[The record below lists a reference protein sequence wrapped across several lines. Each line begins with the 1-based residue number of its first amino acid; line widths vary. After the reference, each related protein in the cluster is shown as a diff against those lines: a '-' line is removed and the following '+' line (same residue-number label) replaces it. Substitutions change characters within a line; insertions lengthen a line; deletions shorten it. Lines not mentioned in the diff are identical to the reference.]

1 MNLAAWRTR
10 RHERH
15 VVPETALGLDEIVPT
30 SDDVLGRMT
39 LHFRPTSGRPQKL
52 EALRE
57 ARRAMIREEWT
68 RGLEEG
74 EPPLAEAVFT
84 PAVVLW
90 EIPIGEQARC
100 REKILALVR
109 RANRL
114 LAPPSSRR
122 IASIA

>member
-15 VVPETALGLDEIVPT
+15 VVPEAALGLEEIVPT
-30 SDDVLGRMT
+30 SDGVLGRMT
-39 LHFRPTSGRPQKL
+39 LYFRPTSGRPQKL

-100 REKILALVR
+100 REKIVALVR

-114 LAPPSSRR
+114 LALPSSRR